1 MTNILCNAMESI
13 LKDYV
18 LDFLCEK
25 NILSNKLYDSLPG
38 RSTIIQFLINVFHK
52 WTEAINNGH
61 SIDVAYWNFMEAFDK
76 VSRKLS
82 VKILQYYSLPVK
94 VTDWIKR
101 FLTYR
106 KQKVL
111 VNGIASEWHDVI
123 SGVPQ
128 GSVLGSVSF
137 VI

>member
-52 WTEAINNGH
+52 WTEAINNGY